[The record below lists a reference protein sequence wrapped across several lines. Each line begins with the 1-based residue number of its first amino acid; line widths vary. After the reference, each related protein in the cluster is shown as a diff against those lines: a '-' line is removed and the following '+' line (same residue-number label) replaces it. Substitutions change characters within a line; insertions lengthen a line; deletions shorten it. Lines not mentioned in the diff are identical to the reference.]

1 MKQVL
6 DRLSEKA
13 AFSIDLEC
21 HSSIL
26 NPDYKPNDTGL
37 FFYATIPGE
46 CHHYTPKFAH
56 CLLKSIATKHKRRA
70 DKLIC
75 VENFF
80 DENQLHDDY
89 RRKSVTP
96 VKQVLDKPS
105 EKAELSNDPE
115 CHSSILNPNYK
126 PIDTGL
132 FFYATIPGE
141 CYTPTKMHPPV
152 CRIYL

>member
-6 DRLSEKA
+6 DKLSETA
-13 AFSIDLEC
+13 AFSNDLEC

-26 NPDYKPNDTGL
+26 NPNYKPIDTGL

-56 CLLKSIATKHKRRA
+56 CLLKSVATKHKRRA

-89 RRKSVTP
+89 RRNSVTP
-96 VKQVLDKPS
+96 VKQVIDKPS
-105 EKAELSNDPE
+105 ENAELSNDPE
-115 CHSSILNPNYK
+115 CHSSILNSNFK

-132 FFYATIPGE
+132 SFYATIPGE
-141 CYTPTKMHPPV
+141 C
-152 CRIYL
+152 CF